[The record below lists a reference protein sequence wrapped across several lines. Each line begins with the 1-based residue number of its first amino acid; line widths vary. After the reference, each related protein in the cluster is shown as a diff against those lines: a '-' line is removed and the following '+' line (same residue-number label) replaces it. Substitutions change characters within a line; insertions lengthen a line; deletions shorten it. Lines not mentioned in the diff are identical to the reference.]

1 MIIVADSSLQ
11 LSYQTIEELNIQ
23 VVEYPLFVNGQPYPV
38 SMSMSREEKE
48 KLRGLI
54 KDKRNNV
61 TTSGLKEEDLRRVW
75 EQFKDQ
81 KILTIHQSARMS
93 SITATV
99 LKKVKSELPHLD
111 IELFDTHHMIAAY
124 TVQVL
129 QAARA
134 LRQGMAGPELLALM
148 KRNRENTRHVGSV
161 YDLFFLQ
168 RTGRIGRAKAILG
181 TAMKIIPLLG
191 SSGEAGVLRNIGKA
205 KTYQQ
210 ANQKFVGMMAEDL
223 AAGKARRLT
232 ALISQIGPY
241 DRETS
246 HLKELIDAQG
256 WDAEVEIVS
265 TNHSAMPHAGPDFY
279 DLGYTVHKDTVH
291 ED

>member
-1 MIIVADSSLQ
+1 MVMVADSSLQ
-11 LSYQTIEELNIQ
+11 LAYNTIKELNIQ
-23 VVEYPLFVNGQPYPV
+23 VVEYPLFVNGEPYPV
-38 SMSMSREEKE
+38 SMSMSGAAKE
-48 KLRGLI
+48 RLRLLI
-54 KDKRNNV
+54 KDKKNNV
-61 TTSGLKEEDLRRVW
+61 STSGLKEAELRTVFQR
-75 EQFKDQ
+75 FKDQ

-93 SITATV
+93 TITVSV
-99 LKKVKSELPHLD
+99 LQKVKSELSDID

-129 QAARA
+129 LAARA
-134 LRQGMAGPELLALM
+134 LQAGMAYPELIELM
-148 KRNRENTRHVGSV
+148 KRNRSNTRHVGSV

-191 SSGEAGVLRNIGKA
+191 SSEEAGVLRNIGKA

-210 ANQKFVGMMAEDL
+210 ANQKFVAAMAEDL
-223 AAGKARRLT
+223 EARKARRVS
-232 ALISQIGPY
+232 AVVSRIGPY
-241 DRETS
+241 ERETT
-246 HLKELIDAQG
+246 HLKELIEQQG
-256 WDAEVEIVS
+256 WDAEVQVLD

-279 DLGYTVHKDTVH
+279 DLGYTVH

>member
-1 MIIVADSSLQ
+1 M
-11 LSYQTIEELNIQ
+11 
-23 VVEYPLFVNGQPYPV
+23 
-38 SMSMSREEKE
+38 
-48 KLRGLI
+48 
-54 KDKRNNV
+54 
-61 TTSGLKEEDLRRVW
+61 

-93 SITATV
+93 SITATI
-99 LKKVKSELPHLD
+99 LQKVKSELPHLD

-134 LRQGMAGPELLALM
+134 LREGMAGPELLALM

-191 SSGEAGVLRNIGKA
+191 SSEEAGVLKNIGKA

-210 ANQKFVGMMAEDL
+210 ANQRFVGMMAEDL
-223 AAGKARRLT
+223 AARKARRVT
-232 ALISQIGPY
+232 ALISRIGPY
-241 DRETS
+241 DQQAG
-246 HLKELIDAQG
+246 HLKELIERQG
-256 WDAEVEIVS
+256 WDAEVEILS

-279 DLGYTVHKDTVH
+279 DLGYTVH

>member
-1 MIIVADSSLQ
+1 MVKK
-11 LSYQTIEELNIQ
+11 LNIQ
-23 VVEYPLFVNGQPYPV
+23 VVDYPLFVNGEPYPA
-38 SMSMSREEKE
+38 SMSMSPEEKE
-48 KLRGLI
+48 TLRLLI
-54 KDKRNNV
+54 KDKKNNV
-61 TTSGLKEEDLRRVW
+61 ATSGLKEEDLLRVF

-93 SITATV
+93 TITATV
-99 LKKVKSELPHLD
+99 LQKVKSENTHLD
-111 IELFDTHHMIAAY
+111 IELFDTHHMVAAY

-129 QAARA
+129 LAARA
-134 LRQGMAGPELLALM
+134 LQSGMGYPEILEMM

-168 RTGRIGRAKAILG
+168 RTGRIGRVKAIMG

-191 SSGEAGVLRNIGKA
+191 SSEEAGVLRNIGKA

-210 ANQKFVGMMAEDL
+210 ANQRFVATMAEDM
-223 AAGKARRLT
+223 AAKKTSRVT
-232 ALISQIGPY
+232 AVISRIGPY

-246 HLKELIDAQG
+246 HLKELIEQQG
-256 WDAEVEIVS
+256 WQAEVQVLS

-279 DLGYTVHKDTVH
+279 DLGYTVH

>member
-1 MIIVADSSLQ
+1 MVIVADSSLQ
-11 LSYQTIEELNIQ
+11 LSYQTIKELNIQ
-23 VVEYPLFVNGQPYPV
+23 VVEYPLFVNGEPYPV

-48 KLRGLI
+48 KLRELV
-54 KDKRNNV
+54 KDKKNNV

-81 KILTIHQSARMS
+81 KIFTIHQSARMS

-99 LKKVKSELPHLD
+99 LQKVKSELPHLD
-111 IELFDTHHMIAAY
+111 IELFDTHHMVAAY

-134 LRQGMAGPELLALM
+134 LREGMASPELLALM

-223 AAGKARRLT
+223 AAGKARRVT

-246 HLKELIDAQG
+246 HLKELIEQQG
-256 WDAEVEIVS
+256 WDVEVEILS

-279 DLGYTVHKDTVH
+279 DLGYTVH

>member
-1 MIIVADSSLQ
+1 MVIVSDSSLQ
-11 LSYQTIEELNIQ
+11 LSYQTTKELNIQ
-23 VVEYPLFVNGQPYPV
+23 VVEYPLFVNGEPYPV

-48 KLRGLI
+48 KLRELV
-54 KDKRNNV
+54 KDKKNNV

-99 LKKVKSELPHLD
+99 LQKVKSELPHLD
-111 IELFDTHHMIAAY
+111 IELFDTHHMVAAY

-134 LRQGMAGPELLALM
+134 LREGMASPELLALM

-223 AAGKARRLT
+223 AAGKARRVT

-246 HLKELIDAQG
+246 HLKELIEQQG
-256 WDAEVEIVS
+256 WDVEVEILS

-279 DLGYTVHKDTVH
+279 DLGYTVH

>member
-1 MIIVADSSLQ
+1 MVIVADSSLQ
-11 LSYQTIEELNIQ
+11 LSYQTIKELNIQ
-23 VVEYPLFVNGQPYPV
+23 VLEYPLFVNGEPYPATI
-38 SMSMSREEKE
+38 SMSREEKE
-48 KLRGLI
+48 KLRELI
-54 KDKRNNV
+54 KGKKNNV
-61 TTSGLKEEDLRRVW
+61 TTSGLREEDLRRVW
-75 EQFKDQ
+75 EQFKGE

-99 LKKVKSELPHLD
+99 LQKVKSELPHLD
-111 IELFDTHHMIAAY
+111 IELFDTHHMVAAY

-134 LRQGMAGPELLALM
+134 LQAGMASPELLALM

-191 SSGEAGVLRNIGKA
+191 SSEEAGVLRNIGKA

-223 AAGKARRLT
+223 AAKKARRVT

-241 DRETS
+241 DQETG
-246 HLKELIDAQG
+246 HLKELIEQQG
-256 WDAEVEIVS
+256 WDAEVQILY
-265 TNHSAMPHAGPDFY
+265 TNPINMPHAGPDFY
-279 DLGYTVHKDTVH
+279 DLGYTVH

>member
-1 MIIVADSSLQ
+1 MVIVADSSLQ
-11 LSYQTIEELNIQ
+11 LSYQTIKELNIQ
-23 VVEYPLFVNGQPYPV
+23 VVEYPLFVNGEPYPV

-48 KLRGLI
+48 RLRGLI

-61 TTSGLKEEDLRRVW
+61 STSGLKEEDLHRVW
-75 EQFKDQ
+75 ERFKDQ

-99 LKKVKSELPHLD
+99 LQKVKSELPHLD

-134 LRQGMAGPELLALM
+134 QREGMAGSELLALM

-191 SSGEAGVLRNIGKA
+191 SSEEAGVLKNIGKA

-223 AAGKARRLT
+223 AARKARRVT
-232 ALISQIGPY
+232 ALISRIGPY

-246 HLKELIDAQG
+246 HLKELIEQQG
-256 WDAEVEIVS
+256 WDADVEVLS

-279 DLGYTVHKDTVH
+279 DLGYTVH

>member
-1 MIIVADSSLQ
+1 MVIVADSSLQ
-11 LSYQTIEELNIQ
+11 LSYQSIKELNIQ
-23 VVEYPLFVNGQPYPV
+23 VVEYPLFVNGEPYPATI
-38 SMSMSREEKE
+38 SMSREEKE

-75 EQFKDQ
+75 ERFKDQ

-99 LKKVKSELPHLD
+99 LQKVKSELPHLD
-111 IELFDTHHMIAAY
+111 IELFDTQHMIAAY

-134 LRQGMAGPELLALM
+134 LREGMAGPELLALM

-191 SSGEAGVLRNIGKA
+191 SSEEAGVLKNIGKA

-223 AAGKARRLT
+223 AARKARRVT
-232 ALISQIGPY
+232 ALISRIGPY

-246 HLKELIDAQG
+246 HLKELIEQQG
-256 WDAEVEIVS
+256 WDADVEVLS

-279 DLGYTVHKDTVH
+279 DLGYTVH

>member
-1 MIIVADSSLQ
+1 MVIVADSSLQ
-11 LSYQTIEELNIQ
+11 LSYQTIKELNIQ
-23 VVEYPLFVNGQPYPV
+23 VVEYPLFLNGEPYPV

-48 KLRGLI
+48 KLRELV
-54 KDKRNNV
+54 KDKKNNV

-81 KILTIHQSARMS
+81 KIFTIHQSARMS

-99 LKKVKSELPHLD
+99 LQKVKSELPHLD
-111 IELFDTHHMIAAY
+111 IELFDTHHMVAAY

-134 LRQGMAGPELLALM
+134 LREGMASPELLALM

-223 AAGKARRLT
+223 AAGKTRRLT

-241 DRETS
+241 DQETG
-246 HLKELIDAQG
+246 HLKELIEQQG
-256 WDAEVEIVS
+256 WDAEVQILS

-279 DLGYTVHKDTVH
+279 DLGYTVH

>member
-1 MIIVADSSLQ
+1 
-11 LSYQTIEELNIQ
+11 
-23 VVEYPLFVNGQPYPV
+23 V

-48 KLRGLI
+48 KLRELV
-54 KDKRNNV
+54 KDKKNNV

-81 KILTIHQSARMS
+81 KIFTIHQSARMS

-99 LKKVKSELPHLD
+99 LQKVKSELPHLD
-111 IELFDTHHMIAAY
+111 IELFDTHHMVAAY

-134 LRQGMAGPELLALM
+134 LREGMASPELLALM

-168 RTGRIGRAKAILG
+168 RAGRIGRAKAILG

-223 AAGKARRLT
+223 AAGKARRVT

-246 HLKELIDAQG
+246 HLKELIERQG
-256 WDAEVEIVS
+256 WDVEVEILS

-279 DLGYTVHKDTVH
+279 DLGYTVH

>member
-1 MIIVADSSLQ
+1 MVIVADSSLQ
-11 LSYQTIEELNIQ
+11 LSYQSIKELNIQ
-23 VVEYPLFVNGQPYPV
+23 VVEYPLFVNGEPYPATI
-38 SMSMSREEKE
+38 SMSREEKE

-61 TTSGLKEEDLRRVW
+61 STSGLKEEDLHRVW
-75 EQFKDQ
+75 ERFKDQ

-99 LKKVKSELPHLD
+99 LQKVKSELPHLD
-111 IELFDTHHMIAAY
+111 IELFDTQHMIAAY

-134 LRQGMAGPELLALM
+134 QREGMAGPELLALM

-191 SSGEAGVLRNIGKA
+191 SSEEAGVLKNIGKA

-223 AAGKARRLT
+223 AARKARRVT
-232 ALISQIGPY
+232 ALISRIGPY

-246 HLKELIDAQG
+246 HLKELIEQQG
-256 WDAEVEIVS
+256 WDAEVEILS

-279 DLGYTVHKDTVH
+279 DLGYTVH

>member
-1 MIIVADSSLQ
+1 MVIVADSSLQ
-11 LSYQTIEELNIQ
+11 LSYQSIKELNIQ
-23 VVEYPLFVNGQPYPV
+23 VVEYPLFVNGEPYPV

-48 KLRGLI
+48 RLRGLI

-61 TTSGLKEEDLRRVW
+61 STSGLKEEDLHRVW
-75 EQFKDQ
+75 ERIKDQ

-99 LKKVKSELPHLD
+99 LQKVKSELPHLD
-111 IELFDTHHMIAAY
+111 IELFDTQHMIAAY

-134 LRQGMAGPELLALM
+134 LREGMAGPELLALM

-191 SSGEAGVLRNIGKA
+191 SSEEAGVLKNIGKA

-223 AAGKARRLT
+223 AARKARRVT
-232 ALISQIGPY
+232 ALISRIGPY

-246 HLKELIDAQG
+246 HLKELIEQQG
-256 WDAEVEIVS
+256 WDADVEVLS

-279 DLGYTVHKDTVH
+279 DLGYTVH